1 MAREIRV
8 AIAGVG
14 NSASSLV
21 QGIEYYRQ
29 QKKTIGLAQ
38 PKIGPY
44 TVPDIRIVAAFDID
58 KRKVG
63 KDLSEAIFQEPN
75 NTRKFVQ
82 PRNHGVEVQMAQ
94 PLDGVSPIAG
104 EKITVSD
111 SKPSNIAK
119 TLIESNV
126 EVLVNL
132 TPTGATKAS
141 QMYAQAA
148 LQSKSAFINATPARI
163 ASTVPGSLSIG
174 KRRFHSRAMT

>member
-29 QKKTIGLAQ
+29 QQKKTLGLAQ

-82 PRNHGVEVQMAQ
+82 PRTLGVEVQMAQ

-104 EKITVSD
+104 EKIIVSD
-111 SKPSNIAK
+111 SKPSNAAK
-119 TLIESNV
+119 
-126 EVLVNL
+126 NL
-132 TPTGATKAS
+132 TEYKAEE
-141 QMYAQAA
+141 
-148 LQSKSAFINATPARI
+148 LGKLTP
-163 ASTVPGSLSIG
+163 SGD
-174 KRRFHSRAMT
+174 

>member
-1 MAREIRV
+1 MVREIRV

-44 TVPDIRIVAAFDID
+44 AVPDIHIVAAFDID

-75 NTRKFVQ
+75 NTRKFAH
-82 PRNHGVEVQMAQ
+82 PRNLGVEVQLAQ
-94 PLDGVSPIAG
+94 PLDGLPPSAG
-104 EKITVSD
+104 EKKLVSD
-111 SKPSNIAK
+111 ANP
-119 TLIESNV
+119 
-126 EVLVNL
+126 
-132 TPTGATKAS
+132 
-141 QMYAQAA
+141 
-148 LQSKSAFINATPARI
+148 
-163 ASTVPGSLSIG
+163 
-174 KRRFHSRAMT
+174 

>member
-1 MAREIRV
+1 
-8 AIAGVG
+8 
-14 NSASSLV
+14 
-21 QGIEYYRQ
+21 
-29 QKKTIGLAQ
+29 Q
-38 PKIGPY
+38 PI
-44 TVPDIRIVAAFDID
+44 TN
-58 KRKVG
+58 
-63 KDLSEAIFQEPN
+63 LQTPN
-75 NTRKFVQ
+75 NTRNYVQ
-82 PRNHGVEVQMAQ
+82 QRSHGVEVQMAQ
-94 PLDGVSPIAG
+94 TLDGVPPIAG

-163 ASTVPGSLSIG
+163 ASNSAWQSKYRKQKIP
-174 KRRFHSRAMT
+174 H

>member
-38 PKIGPY
+38 PKVGPY
-44 TVPDIRIVAAFDID
+44 SVPDIRIVAAFDID

-63 KDLSEAIFQEPN
+63 QDISDAIFQDPN

-82 PRNHGVEVQMAQ
+82 PPNLGVEVQMAQ

-104 EKITVSD
+104 EKILVSHSNTSNAANTLTE
-111 SKPSNIAK
+111 SKA
-119 TLIESNV
+119 ED
-126 EVLVNL
+126 LVNL
-132 TPTGATKAS
+132 KPSDA
-141 QMYAQAA
+141 
-148 LQSKSAFINATPARI
+148 
-163 ASTVPGSLSIG
+163 
-174 KRRFHSRAMT
+174 

>member
-44 TVPDIRIVAAFDID
+44 TVPDIHIGAAFDID

-63 KDLSEAIFQEPN
+63 RELSEAIFQEPN
-75 NTRKFVQ
+75 NTRKLVQ
-82 PRNHGVEVQMAQ
+82 PRNLGVEVQMVQ
-94 PLDGVSPIAG
+94 PLDGVSRIAV
-104 EKITVSD
+104 EQLHVSHPN
-111 SKPSNIAK
+111 PSN
-119 TLIESNV
+119 
-126 EVLVNL
+126 
-132 TPTGATKAS
+132 
-141 QMYAQAA
+141 
-148 LQSKSAFINATPARI
+148 
-163 ASTVPGSLSIG
+163 
-174 KRRFHSRAMT
+174 

>member
-1 MAREIRV
+1 MVREIRV

-44 TVPDIRIVAAFDID
+44 AVPDIHIVAAFDID

-82 PRNHGVEVQMAQ
+82 PRNLGVEVQMAQ
-94 PLDGVSPIAG
+94 PLRSEERRVGKECRSRW
-104 EKITVSD
+104 
-111 SKPSNIAK
+111 
-119 TLIESNV
+119 
-126 EVLVNL
+126 
-132 TPTGATKAS
+132 
-141 QMYAQAA
+141 
-148 LQSKSAFINATPARI
+148 ARC
-163 ASTVPGSLSIG
+163 
-174 KRRFHSRAMT
+174 RSRK

>member
-29 QKKTIGLAQ
+29 QQKKTLGLAQ

-82 PRNHGVEVQMAQ
+82 PRTLGVEVQKAQ
-94 PLDGVSPIAG
+94 PLDGESPIAG
-104 EKITVSD
+104 EKITVRD
-111 SKPSNIAK
+111 SKPS
-119 TLIESNV
+119 S
-126 EVLVNL
+126 
-132 TPTGATKAS
+132 
-141 QMYAQAA
+141 
-148 LQSKSAFINATPARI
+148 
-163 ASTVPGSLSIG
+163 
-174 KRRFHSRAMT
+174 